1 MGKYQGPVEG
11 RESRGNWVRA
21 FIAASMGKM
30 GKAGLVFKI
39 ILAGSGAQGLSWA
52 VQYLTLGWLGQEK
65 RGSNPSVTKG
75 QHEDI
80 PEARRLLAL
89 KVIAQ
94 EPQLSLW
101 IWKHGRG
108 RGLDTEAVRVK
119 GPARMCKRGR
129 EAGHVCVH
137 IRVCVGRWWVSR

>member
-52 VQYLTLGWLGQEK
+52 VQYLTLEWLGQEK

-75 QHEDI
+75 QHKDI

-101 IWKHGRG
+101 IRKHSRG
-108 RGLDTEAVRVK
+108 HGLDTGAVRVK

-129 EAGHVCVH
+129 EADHVCVH
-137 IRVCVGRWWVSR
+137 IRVCVERWWVSR